1 MFCASLS
8 EDGDEGFSVQEDDA
22 RRAGHWPVVGPGRV
36 VSFTANGGTL
46 VFVHPTDPALARVQ
60 VGIDAAV
67 VADHHVTIRATLSD
81 GQVQLSRFHRP
92 PTIAG
97 LSRLGERLS
106 VFPGAGVVA
115 VAEPTSMTWLGLHVA
130 LQRAGCDLS
139 LVGTRH
145 SARLRGAISGKLKSD
160 VIDADVLSLASDV
173 FALSPLDPPAGGVG
187 AAPRG
192 RVRRGKLV
200 IDGNRARRRL
210 ISLARW
216 AFPDV
221 WTAFAGSWPT
231 AIAVP
236 DPLARLARV
245 GRCATL
251 ERDRGRRRPREGV
264 PGVAERAGAIRL
276 AAAAWVE
283 FWDGRLDLEAL
294 AWETAEHL
302 RDITIASEQIER
314 ATTQAQRYWA
324 GLYGDD
330 PLLLSPAR
338 NGSHD
343 RPTIRAF
350 LGDGTRFVSA
360 KAAASYAGLTPS
372 TWSSGTVVQPSR
384 AITKEGPAV
393 LRLAFYQAANGCPPC
408 RPTTGGLLPT
418 SPMVER
424 GHCHPS
430 HRRGRPQTRRTDLDG
445 PDRGQ
450 PYQFRD
456 ATGQAVTR
464 TVARTRPGMT
474 MPSPTTVRPS
484 SARSAATHR
493 SKLTK

>member
-1 MFCASLS
+1 MPVVRS
-8 EDGDEGFSVQEDDA
+8 
-22 RRAGHWPVVGPGRV
+22 HWPVVGPGGV

-67 VADHHVTIRATLSD
+67 VADHHVTIRSTLSD
-81 GQVQLSRFHRP
+81 GQVQLSRFHVP

-106 VFPGAGVVA
+106 VFPGVVA

-145 SARLRGAISGKLKSD
+145 SARLRGAISGKSKSD

-173 FALSPLDPPAGGVG
+173 FALSPLDPPLPAELALRRAV
-187 AAPRG
+187 
-192 RVRRGKLV
+192 VRRGKLV

-221 WTAFAGSWPT
+221 WTAFVGSWPT
-231 AIAVP
+231 AIAVLTRWP
-236 DPLARLARV
+236 DLRALAAARRSSV
-245 GRCATL
+245 TAVVAAHTR
-251 ERDRGRRRPREGV
+251 GV
-264 PGVAERAGAIRL
+264 PGVAERAGAIRV

-330 PLLLSPAR
+330 PLLLSLPGMGPMTA
-338 NGSHD
+338 
-343 RPTIRAF
+343 PTIRAF
-350 LGDGTRFVSA
+350 LGESCGLGVNQTFGSPGRL
-360 KAAASYAGLTPS
+360 AACSD
-372 TWSSGTVVQPSR
+372 VQQ
-384 AITKEGPAV
+384 GV
-393 LRLAFYQAANGCPPC
+393 LRRQG
-408 RPTTGGLLPT
+408 
-418 SPMVER
+418 
-424 GHCHPS
+424 
-430 HRRGRPQTRRTDLDG
+430 
-445 PDRGQ
+445 DRV
-450 PYQFRD
+450 R
-456 ATGQAVTR
+456 AVS
-464 TVARTRPGMT
+464 V
-474 MPSPTTVRPS
+474 
-484 SARSAATHR
+484 
-493 SKLTK
+493 K

>member
-1 MFCASLS
+1 MPVVRS
-8 EDGDEGFSVQEDDA
+8 
-22 RRAGHWPVVGPGRV
+22 HWPVVGPGGV
-36 VSFTANGGTL
+36 VSLTANGGTL

-81 GQVQLSRFHRP
+81 GQVQLSRFHVP

-106 VFPGAGVVA
+106 VFPGVVA

-173 FALSPLDPPAGGVG
+173 FALSPLDPPLPAELALRRAV
-187 AAPRG
+187 
-192 RVRRGKLV
+192 VRRGKLV

-231 AIAVP
+231 AIAVLTRWP
-236 DPLARLARV
+236 DLRALAAARRSSV
-245 GRCATL
+245 TAVVAAHT
-251 ERDRGRRRPREGV
+251 RGV
-264 PGVAERAGAIRL
+264 AGVAERAGAIRV

-294 AWETAEHL
+294 AWETAE
-302 RDITIASEQIER
+302 R
-314 ATTQAQRYWA
+314 ACQDVCVSGFELLVVEVVADRE
-324 GLYGDD
+324 GGELD
-330 PLLLSPAR
+330 PVDEAAESAVVV
-338 NGSHD
+338 GVVAH
-343 RPTIRAF
+343 
-350 LGDGTRFVSA
+350 GDGDRLLGFGVGEVGQHGLDLVEDVQGA
-360 KAAASYAGLTPS
+360 VEDLVGRVGPGDAGDLGVRTI
-372 TWSSGTVVQPSR
+372 GYGHR
-384 AITKEGPAV
+384 G
-393 LRLAFYQAANGCPPC
+393 
-408 RPTTGGLLPT
+408 
-418 SPMVER
+418 SPV
-424 GHCHPS
+424 
-430 HRRGRPQTRRTDLDG
+430 HR
-445 PDRGQ
+445 
-450 PYQFRD
+450 
-456 ATGQAVTR
+456 
-464 TVARTRPGMT
+464 
-474 MPSPTTVRPS
+474 
-484 SARSAATHR
+484 
-493 SKLTK
+493 